1 MILVLVETDN
11 SGATLTSLETLT
23 FARELAG
30 RLGDETVEALVVG
43 PLGAGEASSTG
54 AQTAQ
59 RVKERLSTQLAEHS
73 VRSIHHATGE
83 RLERY
88 GAAAWATALGAL
100 PAEYLLAAGTPR
112 GSEVLAHMAART
124 GAMMAANAVG
134 IVGTEPLIVS
144 RQVMGGAVFEHMRLD
159 ASPQVITVAGH
170 AVDPVAAEEPSD
182 PPWHEFEPELSDA
195 DLLTAVVRVET
206 GAPDAT
212 STLTGARVVVGAGRG
227 VGSADGF
234 DDLLELKDQL
244 GAAMGA
250 SRVVTSLGWR
260 PHHEQIGQT
269 GSRISPDVYLAC
281 GISGA
286 VQHWAGCQSAKMI
299 VAINTDPDAPMVT
312 QADYAIIGDLHQVVP
327 ALTAELRR
335 RESSGG

>member
-1 MILVLVETDN
+1 MILVLVETD
-11 SGATLTSLETLT
+11 SGGATLTSLETLT
-23 FARELAG
+23 FARKLAG
-30 RLGDETVEALVVG
+30 TLGTEIVEALIAG
-43 PLGAGEASSTG
+43 PLGAGEASTTG
-54 AQTAQ
+54 SEATE
-59 RVKERLSTQLAEHS
+59 RVQEKLSAQLAEQGVH
-73 VRSIHHATGE
+73 RIHHATGG

-88 GAAAWATALGAL
+88 CAPAWAIALESV
-100 PAEYLLAAGTPR
+100 PADYILAAGTPR
-112 GSEVLAHMAART
+112 GSEVLAHVAARA

-134 IVGTEPLIVS
+134 IVGIEPLTVS
-144 RQVMGGAVFEHMRLD
+144 RQVMGGAVFEEMLLD
-159 ASPQVITVAGH
+159 GEPRVITVAGH
-170 AVDPVAAEEPSD
+170 AVDPAAAEGPSA
-182 PPWHEFEPELSDA
+182 PAWHDFEPELSEA
-195 DLLTAVVRVET
+195 DLVTAVVRVET
-206 GAPDAT
+206 GEPDST

-234 DDLLELKDQL
+234 DDLLELRDQL
-244 GAAMGA
+244 GATLGA

>member
-1 MILVLVETDN
+1 MILVLVETGSD
-11 SGATLTSLETLT
+11 GATPTSLETLT

-30 RLGDETVEALVVG
+30 RLGGETVEALIIG
-43 PLGAGEASSTG
+43 PLGAGEASAG
-54 AQTAQ
+54 GPEAQE
-59 RVKERLSTQLAEHS
+59 RVKEKLSAQLAEQG
-73 VRSIHHATGE
+73 VDSIHHAAGE

-88 GAAAWATALGAL
+88 GASGWATALGAV
-100 PAEYLLAAGTPR
+100 PAAYVLAAGTPR
-112 GSEVLAHMAART
+112 GSEVLAHVAARA
-124 GAMMAANAVG
+124 GAMMAANVVG
-134 IVGTEPLIVS
+134 IVDTEPLVLS
-144 RQVMGGAVFEHMRLD
+144 RQVMGGGVFEHMRLD
-159 ASPQVITVAGH
+159 GAPRVLSVAGH
-170 AVDPVAAEEPSD
+170 AVDPVAADDASAPV
-182 PPWHEFEPELSDA
+182 WHEFEPELSDA
-195 DLLTAVVRVET
+195 DLVTAVVRVET

-234 DDLLELKDQL
+234 DDLLQLRDQL
-244 GAAMGA
+244 GAALGA

-269 GSRISPDVYLAC
+269 GSRISPEVYLAC

-312 QADYAIIGDLHQVVP
+312 QTDYAIIGDLHQVVP
-327 ALTAELRR
+327 ALTAALRR